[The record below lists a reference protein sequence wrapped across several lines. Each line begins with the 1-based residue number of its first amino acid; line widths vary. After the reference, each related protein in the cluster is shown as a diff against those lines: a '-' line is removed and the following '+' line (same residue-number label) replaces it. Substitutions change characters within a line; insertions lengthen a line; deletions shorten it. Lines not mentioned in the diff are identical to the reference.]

1 MVDKEILADI
11 IDTLKEKE
19 WLEEMIE
26 NVTKNDS
33 LIQINFYE
41 QYSDKNVG
49 QYVVRNT
56 ALKSVMLDKVHAY
69 LQSELKRVQ
78 NQLDR
83 YDIIQTPLQ

>member
-33 LIQINFYE
+33 IIQINFYE